1 MAETYPMRH
10 IILLFFFTLAVLAS
24 NNALAQDIESRIEPT
39 LYASVD
45 TAVPGQSFDVALEL
59 IIDDEWHTYW
69 KNPGDSGIPI
79 TVTWTRPENVEIGD
93 LNWPTPSVNRTDS
106 IVDFGYA
113 ERAILTT
120 RVTLPENFAASEFV
134 LTADLNMLVCK
145 EICIPENDT
154 VQLLLP
160 VGDAVES
167 ANENIFADAK
177 SMMPAFDVIKATYAE
192 DNGFFVLNLVPVPRN
207 LENATNINVFPE
219 EWGIILNG
227 VVPKVSINQSAAT
240 LSIPRGSREISEIS
254 EFSGVISYENSGERT
269 SYSFRASHNNQLE
282 LPAQKPLT
290 TFAGQDGQNVPAP
303 QSPSNGNITETESSS
318 NIGYIEALLFA
329 FIGGLILNLMP
340 CVFPILSMKALSFA
354 KLSSKERK
362 DAAMHGILY
371 TAGVVSSM
379 LVFAG
384 IISVLQAG
392 GSQIGWGF
400 QLQNPLIVALLFWL
414 FFIIGLNLLGLF
426 DVTSSFSNIGHR
438 FTSKNGYRNDFL
450 TGVLVVIV
458 ATPCTA
464 PFMAAA
470 VGYALV
476 HSPIVTFTIFT
487 GLGLGLALPFLL
499 LSVSPSLQKFMPKPG
514 SWMIVFK
521 QIIAFPMFL
530 ACIWL
535 AWVIALQTGAD
546 GIAATLFV
554 ATLIAFFIWFSKITS
569 GLLFFI
575 ITLLS
580 LFGFYKAIDVIHKAD
595 MAIEER
601 VESRKHSDAVPY
613 TPEALEAALAGSN
626 PVFVNMTAAWCIT
639 CKVNERTT
647 IKSDS
652 VQEYFN
658 QNNVDYIVG
667 DWTRFDENITSYLA
681 QFKRSGVPIYVF
693 YPSPDENNNRA
704 EPIIL
709 PQILT
714 PDLVIETMQAN

>member
-1 MAETYPMRH
+1 MRH
-10 IILLFFFTLAVLAS
+10 LILLLFFTLTALV
-24 NNALAQDIESRIEPT
+24 NTNAFAQDLESHIEPT
-39 LYASVD
+39 LYSSVD
-45 TAVPGQSFDVALEL
+45 RAVPRQTFDVALEL
-59 IIDDEWHTYW
+59 IIDEKWHTYW

-79 TVTWTRPENVEIGD
+79 TVTWTRPENVEISD
-93 LNWPTPSVNRTDS
+93 LQWPTPSINRVES

-120 RVTLPENFAASEFV
+120 SVTLSENFDASEFV

-154 VQLLLP
+154 VQLVLP
-160 VGDAVES
+160 VGETPES
-167 ANENIFADAK
+167 TNDDIFADALR
-177 SMMPAFDVIKATYAE
+177 MMPETFEGQATYSE
-192 DNGFFVLNLVPVPRN
+192 KDGFFILNFKPAFEN
-207 LENATNINVFPE
+207 LQTVSDIQLFPE

-227 VVPKVSINQSAAT
+227 TVPKFAVQDNVAVFSIG
-240 LSIPRGSREISEIS
+240 RGSRELGEIS
-254 EFSGVISYENSGERT
+254 SLAGVLKYTSNGKEKSYQFNSTFDEQTQVPENT
-269 SYSFRASHNNQLE
+269 
-282 LPAQKPLT
+282 LT
-290 TFAGQDGQNVPAP
+290 TFAGQEGEEIPAP
-303 QSPSNGNITETESSS
+303 TIPPQTSIETTDSSS
-318 NIGYIEALLFA
+318 DIGFLKALIFA

-340 CVFPILSMKALSFA
+340 CVFPILSMKALSFT
-354 KLSSKERK
+354 KLSTKERK
-362 DAAMHGILY
+362 DAAKHGLLY
-371 TAGVVSSM
+371 TAGVIISM

-414 FFIIGLNLLGLF
+414 FFVIGLNLLGLF

-438 FTSKNGYRNDFL
+438 LKSKNGYRNDFL

-476 HSPIVTFTIFT
+476 HSPIVTFSIFT

-499 LSVSPSLQKFMPKPG
+499 LSVSPALQKFMPKPG
-514 SWMIVFK
+514 SWMVIFK

-546 GIAATLFV
+546 GIAATLFI
-554 ATLIAFFIWFSKITS
+554 ATLIAFFIWFSQITS

-575 ITLLS
+575 ITFLC
-580 LFGFYKAIDVIHKAD
+580 LFGFYKGVHVIYEAD

-601 VESRKHSDAVPY
+601 VESRKHSDAIPY
-613 TPEALEAALAGSN
+613 TPEALETALAGQN
-626 PVFVNMTAAWCIT
+626 PIFVNMTAAWCIT
-639 CKVNERTT
+639 CKVNEKTT
-647 IKSDS
+647 IKSEN
-652 VQEYFN
+652 VQNFLN
-658 QNNVDYIVG
+658 KNSVDYIVG
-667 DWTRFDENITSYLA
+667 DWTRFDENITDYLA

-693 YPSPDENNNRA
+693 YPAPDENNIRGK
-704 EPIIL
+704 PIVL

-714 PDLVIETMQAN
+714 PSLVIETMQTNL